1 MNKLKIVVKP
11 VTYLKYDFIVICI
24 GYMVLI
30 NGKKYPKKRGHIYQ
44 SYNNNKETVKK
55 LAIKEFKNC

>member
-30 NGKKYPKKRGHIYQ
+30 NGKKYPKKKG
-44 SYNNNKETVKK
+44 SY
-55 LAIKEFKNC
+55 LPILQ

>member
-1 MNKLKIVVKP
+1 LALAFNQKLVFSVSMNKLKIVVKP

-30 NGKKYPKKRGHIYQ
+30 NGK
-44 SYNNNKETVKK
+44 
-55 LAIKEFKNC
+55 